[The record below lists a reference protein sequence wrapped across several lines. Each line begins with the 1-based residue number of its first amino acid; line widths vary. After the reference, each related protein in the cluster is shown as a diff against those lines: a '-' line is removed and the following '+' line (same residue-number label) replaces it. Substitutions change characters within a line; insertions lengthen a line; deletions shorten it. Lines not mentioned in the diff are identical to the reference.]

1 MQCLQRDFTY
11 IICAAVTGEADMISI
26 VILILWRGN
35 LNLIEIKEAQV
46 HRLKE
51 EQPGSRQPGNHPH

>member
-46 HRLKE
+46 HR
-51 EQPGSRQPGNHPH
+51 